1 MEIPSQ
7 STYLMEFHADSQKLS
22 DVDGIIT
29 TIVELLERFIG
40 GTQQVF
46 RKTSEGTTTVV
57 FELCKHA
64 ITTVQIKSSG
74 LILLNIDVSSDENLS
89 FNYQVSKDFEK
100 ELKQK
105 LSVVKS
111 AAIVPIRRGGSH
123 NALRYL
129 ISSDERILEY
139 DVDYVVA
146 DIQSKFQRIQIMHT
160 INYGNLLVLDELQN
174 LAESDLIYTETL
186 MQRGKIDYTDKDVLI
201 LGAGDGALLCEL
213 LKENP
218 RMVTMV
224 EIDED
229 VMKLC
234 RQHLRSACG
243 SALDSY
249 VGPNHR
255 ILVSDCL
262 LEMDKFV
269 EDGTKFDFIFG
280 DLTDVPLSLTP
291 QKQNKEWQFLQSV
304 LGKSLGLLKPNGKF
318 LTHGAGAA
326 SVQSLDL
333 LESHFR
339 SLEPAVKFTRCQ
351 MFIPSFM
358 ESWVF
363 YQLERN
369 TEE

>member
-1 MEIPSQ
+1 
-7 STYLMEFHADSQKLS
+7 
-22 DVDGIIT
+22 VCII
-29 TIVELLERFIG
+29 
-40 GTQQVF
+40 
-46 RKTSEGTTTVV
+46 
-57 FELCKHA
+57 
-64 ITTVQIKSSG
+64 
-74 LILLNIDVSSDENLS
+74 ILD
-89 FNYQVSKDFEK
+89 
-100 ELKQK
+100 
-105 LSVVKS
+105 
-111 AAIVPIRRGGSH
+111 A
-123 NALRYL
+123 
-129 ISSDERILEY
+129 DERILEY
-139 DVDYVVA
+139 DVDYVVV
-146 DIQSKFQRIQIMHT
+146 DHQSPFQRIQILHT

-186 MQRGKIDYTDKDVLI
+186 MQRGKIDYTDKEVLI

-218 RMVTMV
+218 KMVTMV

-229 VMKLC
+229 VMKIC

-255 ILVSDCL
+255 IMVSDCL
-262 LEMDKFV
+262 VELDKFTA
-269 EDGTKFDFIFG
+269 DGSKFDYIFG
-280 DLTDVPLSLTP
+280 DLTDVPLSLEP

-304 LGKSLGLLKPNGKF
+304 LEKSIHLLKPDGQF

-333 LESHFR
+333 LESYFR
-339 SLEPAVKFTRCQ
+339 TIKPAVKYNRCQ

-363 YQLERN
+363 YQVERN
-369 TEE
+369 NEE